1 MSAVEKL
8 NEYINTVHP
17 RANDNHYIKLV
28 LDAICE
34 GSIRQIQVEGATYEV
49 YADIV
54 ETEE

>member
-8 NEYINTVHP
+8 NEYINIVHP
-17 RANDNHYIKLV
+17 RVDSHYMKLMLEAIREGDIKTI
-28 LDAICE
+28 D
-34 GSIRQIQVEGATYEV
+34 VEGILYEV